1 VLFSLL
7 KCVDLLF
14 HTYLL
19 GILLLS
25 TYLAALLCQDA
36 GKQVQSTV
44 DLLFHTY
51 LLGILHL
58 PGCSTLPRYRHKDT
72 ESTVDLLF
80 HTYLLGILLL
90 STYLAA
96 LLCQDAGTQVQRVQ

>member
-1 VLFSLL
+1 VYVINILNNEKKGQKLFTGRKKACWCPGWVLFSLL

-36 GKQVQSTV
+36 V
-44 DLLFHTY
+44 
-51 LLGILHL
+51 
-58 PGCSTLPRYRHKDT
+58 
-72 ESTVDLLF
+72 
-80 HTYLLGILLL
+80 
-90 STYLAA
+90 
-96 LLCQDAGTQVQRVQ
+96 TQVQRVQ